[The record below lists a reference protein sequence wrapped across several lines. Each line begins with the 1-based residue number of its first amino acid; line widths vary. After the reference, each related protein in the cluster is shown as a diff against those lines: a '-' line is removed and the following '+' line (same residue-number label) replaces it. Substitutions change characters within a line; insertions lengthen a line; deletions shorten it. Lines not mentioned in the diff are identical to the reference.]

1 MWEISVTRINYSPLS
16 STPIIWCPPS
26 FQENRHDHKKIWRF
40 HQIPSHYSV
49 GGGGGWCHEAF
60 WFISQGPDF
69 SHIWKFF
76 RNIANNMS
84 FLFRPIWKKPTNQHR
99 AEEWKERWMDRPYII
114 GIRQLLQGFKKI
126 FKTNLGLKGPIIFGR
141 IGTNMV
147 KQEFFWIKKT
157 IFCIWCAYG
166 PH

>member
-1 MWEISVTRINYSPLS
+1 MWLESITPPYHLLLSFDAPLHFRKIDMTTKKSGGFIRSPRI
-16 STPIIWCPPS
+16 IQW
-26 FQENRHDHKKIWRF
+26 
-40 HQIPSHYSV
+40 
-49 GGGGGWCHEAF
+49 GGGQGWCHEAF

-114 GIRQLLQGFKKI
+114 GITQLLRGFKKI